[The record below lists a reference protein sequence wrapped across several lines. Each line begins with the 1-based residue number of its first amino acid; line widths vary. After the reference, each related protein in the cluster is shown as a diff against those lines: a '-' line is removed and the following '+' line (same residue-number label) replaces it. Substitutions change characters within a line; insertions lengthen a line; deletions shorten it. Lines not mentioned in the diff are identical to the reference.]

1 MSEENEAMKTI
12 YSSIK
17 LWSKLDDQIRQ
28 LNEEKNII
36 TSNLNEYID
45 DNNIDRKNI
54 NITIDNNQIKF
65 ATTKVPQSLSFIF
78 LKKCL
83 SEIIDDENQVE
94 QIIEY
99 IKNKREITESCTIK
113 KILK

>member
-1 MSEENEAMKTI
+1 MSGENEAMQSI

-17 LWSKLDDQIRQ
+17 LWSKLDNQIRQ
-28 LNEEKNII
+28 LNEEKTTIA
-36 TSNLNEYID
+36 SNLNEYID

-54 NITIDNNQIKF
+54 NVIIDNSQIKF
-65 ATTKVPQSLSFIF
+65 ATTKVPQSLSFTF

-94 QIIEY
+94 QIIDY
-99 IKNKREITESCTIK
+99 IKNKREITETCTIK